1 MDRLLERILQAID
14 TIKTPVILL
23 IFTIALIQV
32 GYGVFVGGQNKREIV
47 TTVIGLLGLS
57 LMIIFARD
65 VIDWIAR
72 R

>member
-1 MDRLLERILQAID
+1 MDRLIERILQAID
-14 TIKTPVILL
+14 TIKTPVILI

-32 GYGVFVGGQNKREIV
+32 GYAVFIGKGDKRDIV
-47 TTVIGLLGLS
+47 TTVVGLIGLA

-65 VIDWIAR
+65 LVDWIAR